1 MMRSELKEND
11 ESLAEDETGI
21 LSDLSGLQILKGSPS
36 VLLPEPLPEGVRAVQ
51 EHAKFQGSAL
61 TFSMYHVASDY
72 YDWPLE
78 KRAYVNLMFVMH
90 NFPCLTRA

>member
-1 MMRSELKEND
+1 MRSELKESG
-11 ESLAEDETGI
+11 ESLANIETGI
-21 LSDLSGLQILKGSPS
+21 LSDLNSSKPKGLPS

-51 EHAKFQGSAL
+51 EHAKSQESAL
-61 TFSMYHVASDY
+61 TFSMNHVASDY

-78 KRAYVNLMFVMH
+78 KRAYVDLMFVIH